1 MGARVRS
8 NGDVIRR
15 ASKRTA
21 LLQAFAALLLAGL
34 IYLMSG
40 IYQRYEALQDGVREN
55 AIWSVYQLDREA
67 RRLQEEAKVMVASD
81 DVSAEAT
88 RSLSTRYD
96 ILYSRM
102 SILKKAKLDL
112 RILDNPRLLQTLRSI
127 EQVVLDY
134 EEWFNAL
141 SQGKQLERARLAAF
155 MAVLEPLVEATGA
168 LLVDVNSSVSAGR
181 ADARDALQLLQ
192 LKIGALTAVL
202 SLCVGI
208 LVVMLQRQLRSVR
221 SAARAFEDIAAELK
235 VAYASAD
242 AGNRAKSQFM
252 ATMGHEVR
260 TPLNAILGTAEL
272 LELSGLPDRIATGVQ
287 TIRRSGETLLEI
299 INEVLD
305 YSKMENGR
313 VDVDKAPVDMIDV
326 VSGVVEMMRDRAA
339 ERGNTLVSDV
349 SDLSGRSVISTDA
362 TRVRQVVLNLLSNA
376 LKFTSNGVVALK
388 MTLSQDGPV
397 PLLKVAIRDN
407 GIGIDEAGLERLF
420 KPFSQVD
427 ASISRQYGGTGLGL
441 TICKE
446 IVEALGGTIG
456 VASEAG
462 LGSTFWFEIPA
473 EPAVLKQERAIA
485 RPAVPASGG
494 LPRLRVLLVEDNL
507 VNQKVAAGYLAH
519 LGQEVTVAADGIE
532 ALAKVASS
540 RFDIV
545 LMDMQMP
552 RMDGIEATRRMRAL
566 EGWPSTVPI
575 VALTGNASESDRQ
588 ACKQVGMTDFQ
599 LKPINLAKLDAIIRK
614 HSNGVLPQEQDL
626 PQESAT
632 GFNEQ
637 QRELIEVLGK
647 DGFDHLIESF
657 FTDAAGI
664 LFNVSNAMRSG
675 DDVSVDRMLH
685 SLKGAASNVGL
696 QEIADEAQRLRHA
709 QLTQSELLDIERVV
723 HEHRPVHAA

>member
-1 MGARVRS
+1 MGTRARS

-15 ASKRTA
+15 ASMRTA

-81 DVSAEAT
+81 NVSAEAA

-112 RILDNPRLLQTLRSI
+112 RILDDPRLLETIRSI

-134 EEWFNAL
+134 EAWFNAL
-141 SQGKQLERARLAAF
+141 SQGKPLERAKLREF
-155 MAVLEPLVEATGA
+155 MAVLEPLAEATGA

-221 SAARAFEDIAAELK
+221 SAARAFEDIAVELK
-235 VAYASAD
+235 AAYASAD

-349 SDLSGRSVISTDA
+349 SDLIDRSVISTDA

-376 LKFTSNGVVALK
+376 IKFTSNGVVALK
-388 MTLSQDGPV
+388 MTLSQQGSGPV
-397 PLLKVAIRDN
+397 VRVAIRDS
-407 GIGIDEAGLERLF
+407 GIGIDQAGLEKLF

-446 IVEALGGTIG
+446 IVEALGGTVG
-456 VASEAG
+456 VSSEAG

-473 EPAVLKQERAIA
+473 EPAVLKQERTIA
-485 RPAVPASGG
+485 LPAAPSIET

-519 LGQEVTVAADGIE
+519 LGQDVTVAADGIE
-532 ALAKVASS
+532 ALSKVASS

-552 RMDGIEATRRMRAL
+552 NMDGIEATRRMRAL
-566 EGWPSTVPI
+566 DGWPSTVPI

-588 ACKQVGMTDFQ
+588 SCEQVGMTDFQ
-599 LKPINLAKLDAIIRK
+599 LKPINLAKLHAIIKK
-614 HSNGVLPQEQDL
+614 HANGPLPQEHDL
-626 PQESAT
+626 PHIGTT

-657 FTDAAGI
+657 FTDATGI
-664 LFNVSNAMRSG
+664 LSNVSQALRSG
-675 DDVSVDRMLH
+675 DSTAVDRMLH
-685 SLKGAASNVGL
+685 NLKGAASNVGL
-696 QEIADEAQRLRHA
+696 QDIADEAQRLRHA
-709 QLTQSELLDIERVV
+709 QLTPSELLEIERAV

>member
-1 MGARVRS
+1 MGADARS
-8 NGDVIRR
+8 DGDVIRR

-21 LLQAFAALLLAGL
+21 LLQAFAAILLAGL

-67 RRLQEEAKVMVASD
+67 RRLHEEAKVMVASD
-81 DVSAEAT
+81 DLSPEAA

-102 SILKKAKLDL
+102 TILKKAKLDL
-112 RILDNPRLLQTLRSI
+112 RVLDDPQFLGTIRDI
-127 EQVVLDY
+127 EQVVIDY
-134 EEWFNAL
+134 EDWFNAL
-141 SQGKQLERARLAAF
+141 SRGEPLDRARVRDFLAAL
-155 MAVLEPLVEATGA
+155 APLVEATGA
-168 LLVDVNSSVSAGR
+168 LLVDVNSSVSGAR
-181 ADARDALQLLQ
+181 AEARDALQLLQ
-192 LKIGALTAVL
+192 LKIGALTVVL

-208 LVVMLQRQLRSVR
+208 LVVMLQRQLRSVK
-221 SAARAFEDIAAELK
+221 SAARAFEDIAVELK
-235 VAYASAD
+235 SAYASAD

-272 LELSGLPDRIATGVQ
+272 LELSGLPDRVATGVQ

-305 YSKMENGR
+305 YSKMENGS

-326 VSGVVEMMRDRAA
+326 VSGVVAMMGDRAA

-349 SDLSGRSVISTDA
+349 SGLAGRSVILTDA

-388 MTLSQDGPV
+388 MTLSQQAEGPV
-397 PLLKVAIRDN
+397 VRVAIRDS
-407 GIGIDEAGLERLF
+407 GIGIDEAGLDRLF

-456 VASEAG
+456 VSSDPG

-473 EPAVLKQERAIA
+473 EPAVLKQERAITL
-485 RPAVPASGG
+485 PAAPASAA

-507 VNQKVAAGYLAH
+507 VNQNVAAGYLAH
-519 LGQEVTVAADGIE
+519 LGQEVTVAADGFE
-532 ALAKVASS
+532 ALSKVASA

-552 RMDGIEATRRMRAL
+552 NMDGIEATRRLRAL
-566 EGWPSTVPI
+566 DGWPSTVPI
-575 VALTGNASESDRQ
+575 VALTGNASESDRKS
-588 ACKQVGMTDFQ
+588 CEQVGMTDFQ
-599 LKPINLAKLDAIIRK
+599 LKPISLAKLDAIIRK
-614 HSNGVLPQEQDL
+614 HGALPQEQDL
-626 PQESAT
+626 SQERLT
-632 GFNEQ
+632 GLNEQ
-637 QRELIEVLGK
+637 QRELIEVLGR

-657 FTDAAGI
+657 YTDAAGI
-664 LFNVSNAMRSG
+664 LSNVSNAMRSG
-675 DDVSVDRMLH
+675 DNVSVDRMLH

-709 QLTQSELLDIERVV
+709 QLDQSELHGIERAV
-723 HEHRPVHAA
+723 HDHRPVHAA